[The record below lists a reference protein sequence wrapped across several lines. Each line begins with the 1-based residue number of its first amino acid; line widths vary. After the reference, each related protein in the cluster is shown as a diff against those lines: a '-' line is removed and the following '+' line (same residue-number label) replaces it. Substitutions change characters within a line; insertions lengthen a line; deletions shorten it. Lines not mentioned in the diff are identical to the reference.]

1 MNQLFTS
8 GGQSF
13 GVSASV
19 NIDEYSGLISFTTH
33 WFDRLAVQG
42 ILKSLLQRHNS
53 KARILR
59 HSAFFIDQLS
69 HLYVT
74 TGKTIALTIQTF
86 VSKVMSLL
94 FNTVFHSYSFVI
106 AFLPRSKHLLISWP
120 LSLSTVILEP
130 KKIKSASFPFHP
142 IYLP

>member
-59 HSAFFIDQLS
+59 HSAFLMAKLS
-69 HLYVT
+69 DPYMT
-74 TGKTIALTIQTF
+74 SGKT
-86 VSKVMSLL
+86 
-94 FNTVFHSYSFVI
+94 
-106 AFLPRSKHLLISWP
+106 
-120 LSLSTVILEP
+120 
-130 KKIKSASFPFHP
+130 
-142 IYLP
+142 